1 MRTCTMQLYGKQSSF
16 MLLVLA
22 NPYTKTVCFHAHTHF
37 EVIWKLFVCSLH
49 SARSL
54 PSKQL
59 FEHRVVLETHR
70 LDQALGDL
78 QRHIVLHKLAP
89 EDTVSKQTLDN
100 LQAFRTE
107 HVSQMHTSFRPRD
120 IRQVLVLSF
129 DVAVPQRHKQTRSTL
144 QSQKSGLL

>member
-1 MRTCTMQLYGKQSSF
+1 
-16 MLLVLA
+16 MLLLSVFVVA
-22 NPYTKTVCFHAHTHF
+22 CF
-37 EVIWKLFVCSLH
+37 FVCSLH

-70 LDQALGDL
+70 LDQALGGL

-100 LQAFRTE
+100 PQAFPTE

-120 IRQVLVLSF
+120 VRQVFVLSF
-129 DVAVPQRHKQTRSTL
+129 DVAVAQRHK
-144 QSQKSGLL
+144 